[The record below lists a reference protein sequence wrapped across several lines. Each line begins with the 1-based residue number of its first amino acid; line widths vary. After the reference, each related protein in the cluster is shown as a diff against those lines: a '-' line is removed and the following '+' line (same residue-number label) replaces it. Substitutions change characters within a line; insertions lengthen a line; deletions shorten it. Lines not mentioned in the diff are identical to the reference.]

1 MKYGK
6 VLTYKDAEEAKKL
19 VGKKVVYSDYLDKI
33 TEIPET
39 RFVSVLESIN
49 CTVSTPFMT
58 SAGSFQFIRE
68 VIKEEEPQI
77 MTNRQLSE
85 WCGKRN
91 GEITCTNSSQVFS
104 YYVYLK
110 DAENKQIPDD
120 IRIRSW
126 DFEEWVLPTVDIYE
140 RDCKGGNK

>member
-1 MKYGK
+1 MKYGR
-6 VLTYKDAEEAKKL
+6 VLTCKNVDEAKNL
-19 VGKKVVYSDYLDKI
+19 IGKKVVSGDCLYGISEYPANIFI
-33 TEIPET
+33 T
-39 RFVSVLESIN
+39 VLEELN
-49 CTVSTPFMT
+49 NDLRYPFRT
-58 SAGSFQFIRE
+58 CAGSYQFIRE
-68 VIKEEEPQI
+68 VIEETQI

-120 IRIRSW
+120 IRIRPW
-126 DFEEWVLPTVDIYE
+126 DSNEWVIPTVDIYE
-140 RDCKGGNK
+140 RDCKR